1 MRLPTLA
8 AYRCTVE
15 RRGSTIPASNRAIAD
30 CEVFIRLAMALCEMR
45 ERLRTAASASSS
57 ARRWRASS
65 INEGN
70 SEFFFVD
77 SSTISSRK
85 SCCIGLSFTFPDQLA
100 LLSLAV
106 ANLPVVVLLASGE
119 SSASAASF
127 SESLLTPGVCGENG
141 LRTQKVCGR
150 PWCCR
155 KHEPHRCLDAHGVL
169 PMAHV
174 RAHTPFPP
182 GWQLG
187 LHLATPEGNLLW
199 VLLRSRFDSRATAF
213 YMLAARSSS
222 PTLFKIYHI

>member
-1 MRLPTLA
+1 
-8 AYRCTVE
+8 
-15 RRGSTIPASNRAIAD
+15 
-30 CEVFIRLAMALCEMR
+30 MALCEMR

-70 SEFFFVD
+70 SEFFLVD

-85 SCCIGLSFTFPDQLA
+85 SCSIGRSFTFPDQFA
-100 LLSLAV
+100 LLCPAD

-119 SSASAASF
+119 SSVSAASF
-127 SESLLTPGVCGENG
+127 SESLLKPGVRGENG
-141 LRTQKVCGR
+141 LHTQKGCDR

-155 KHEPHRCLDAHGVL
+155 KHEPRKCLDAHGVL
-169 PMAHV
+169 RMSHV

-187 LHLATPEGNLLW
+187 LHLVTPKGNLLW
-199 VLLRSRFDSRATAF
+199 VVLHSRFDSRATAF
-213 YMLAARSSS
+213 YTLAARSSS
-222 PTLFKIYHI
+222 PTLVPNISYLIYFFNPHFRQEESYCALWLPCSSM